1 MRIQS
6 FLYAALN
13 TPMRAFLRSPLH
25 SIASKNLCILRYKGR
40 RSGRAFET
48 PLSYVQDGDTI
59 RLLSSQETRWWTNFL
74 PENEASIPT
83 GAANASGKTKRAN
96 ESEGYPVEVEI
107 AREVRKGRAV
117 TLRTD
122 SDHFREGVRGFL
134 TALPRD
140 AVVYGIKLD
149 KDRRPREQDIKGAAS
164 HVVLVEIALDAN

>member
-25 SIASKNLCILRYKGR
+25 GIASKNLCIIRYKGR
-40 RSGRAFET
+40 RSGRPFET
-48 PLSYVQDGDTI
+48 PLSYVQDGDMV

-74 PENEASIPT
+74 PEDETSK
-83 GAANASGKTKRAN
+83 AAETPGKN
-96 ESEGYPVEVEI
+96 EGYPVEVEI
-107 AREVRKGRAV
+107 AREVRKGWAV

-122 SDHFREGVRGFL
+122 SDHFRDGVRGFL

-149 KDRRPREQDIKGAAS
+149 KDRRPREQDIEGAAS
-164 HVVLVEIALDAN
+164 HIVLVEITLDAN

>member
-13 TPMRAFLRSPLH
+13 TPMRALLRSPLH
-25 SIASKNLCILRYKGR
+25 GIASKNLCIIRYKGR

-74 PENEASIPT
+74 PKNE
-83 GAANASGKTKRAN
+83 GAAALPGKD
-96 ESEGYPVEVEI
+96 EGYPVEVEI
-107 AREVRKGRAV
+107 AREVRKGRA
-117 TLRTD
+117 TALRTD
-122 SDHFREGVRGFL
+122 SEHFREGVRGFL

-164 HVVLVEIALDAN
+164 HVVLVEIALAAN